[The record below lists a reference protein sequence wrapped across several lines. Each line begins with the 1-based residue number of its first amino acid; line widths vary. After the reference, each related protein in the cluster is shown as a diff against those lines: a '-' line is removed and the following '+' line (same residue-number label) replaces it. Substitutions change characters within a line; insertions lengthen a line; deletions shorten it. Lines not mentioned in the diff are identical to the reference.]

1 MIYYQSLH
9 HFLLFSFHLFITFFN
24 FPSASLPLYFLYIF
38 ACHIF
43 VSQPFICDSL
53 LGLKIQVMSSAAD
66 RCVRIILTACSV
78 GYPKVSKRFF
88 SSIILLSIYLIL
100 SKWFHG
106 QNSCCCCCCC
116 CYGLSSVYYFN
127 LSIRQYEFLV
137 NVYYMSHFFPF
148 TDFFSVFCLF
158 LQVVSLLIENS
169 SSKIPILR
177 KNVLE
182 YLCLVVALWKIEVL
196 SRWE

>member
-1 MIYYQSLH
+1 MSCYQSLY

-24 FPSASLPLYFLYIF
+24 FPSASLSLYFHYIF

-106 QNSCCCCCCC
+106 QNSCCCYY
-116 CYGLSSVYYFN
+116 CYGLSSVNYFY

-148 TDFFSVFCLF
+148 TDFYSFLLLKILF
-158 LQVVSLLIENS
+158 YFTGSIS
-169 SSKIPILR
+169 FD
-177 KNVLE
+177 
-182 YLCLVVALWKIEVL
+182 WKFYK
-196 SRWE
+196 